1 MTTGPNE
8 TAMPKDKNAR
18 HLRKVRQER
27 VRKKVSGTPERPRLS
42 VFRSLKHI
50 YAQVIDD
57 TTGRTIA
64 AASSQ
69 EAAGNVGGE
78 TSATKTDV
86 SNAVGKA
93 LAERA
98 LAAGVSR
105 VVFDRGGC
113 KYHGRVKALADG
125 SREGGLQF

>member
-1 MTTGPNE
+1 
-8 TAMPKDKNAR
+8 MPKDKNAR
-18 HLRKVRQER
+18 HLRRVRQER
-27 VRKKVSGTPERPRLS
+27 VRKKVSGSAERPRLS

-57 TTGRTIA
+57 TTGRTIV

-69 EAAGNVGGE
+69 EGPIVEGATASGPKIEV
-78 TSATKTDV
+78 SA
-86 SNAVGKA
+86 AVGKA

-98 LAAGVSR
+98 LAAGVTR

-125 SREGGLQF
+125 SREGGLEF

>member
-1 MTTGPNE
+1 
-8 TAMPKDKNAR
+8 MPKDKNAR
-18 HLRKVRQER
+18 RLRRVRQAR
-27 VRKKVSGTPERPRLS
+27 VRKKVTGTPDRPRLS

-57 TTGRTIA
+57 TTGRTIV

-69 EAAGNVGGE
+69 EAVKGNAEAEAG
-78 TSATKTDV
+78 TKTDV
-86 SNAVGKA
+86 SAVVGKA

-98 LAAGVSR
+98 LAAGVKQ

>member
-1 MTTGPNE
+1 
-8 TAMPKDKNAR
+8 MPKDKNAR
-18 HLRKVRQER
+18 HLRRVRQAR
-27 VRKKVSGTPERPRLS
+27 VRKKVSGTADRPRLS

-57 TTGRTIA
+57 TSGHTIV

-69 EAAGNVGGE
+69 EALQGNAEAGAG
-78 TSATKTDV
+78 SKSDV
-86 SNAVGKA
+86 SAVVGKA

-98 LAAGVSR
+98 LAAGVKQ

-113 KYHGRVKALADG
+113 KYHGRVKALAEG

>member
-1 MTTGPNE
+1 
-8 TAMPKDKNAR
+8 MPKDKNAR
-18 HLRKVRQER
+18 HLRKVRQAR
-27 VRKKVSGTPERPRLS
+27 VRKKVSGTSERPRLS

-57 TTGRTIA
+57 TTGRTIV

-69 EAAGNVGGE
+69 EALRASTEAGYD
-78 TSATKTDV
+78 TKTDV
-86 SNAVGKA
+86 SSAVGKA

-98 LAAGVSR
+98 LAAGVTQ

>member
-1 MTTGPNE
+1 
-8 TAMPKDKNAR
+8 MPKDKNAR
-18 HLRKVRQER
+18 HLRRVRQAR
-27 VRKKVSGTPERPRLS
+27 VRKKVSGTTERPRLS

-57 TTGRTIA
+57 TTGRTIV

-69 EAAGNVGGE
+69 ETLKAAAEAGSG
-78 TSATKTDV
+78 TKTDV
-86 SNAVGKA
+86 SSIVGKA

-98 LAAGVSR
+98 LAAGVTR

>member
-1 MTTGPNE
+1 
-8 TAMPKDKNAR
+8 MPKDKNSR
-18 HLRKVRQER
+18 HLRKVRQAR

-57 TTGRTIA
+57 TTGRTIV

-69 EAAGNVGGE
+69 ETLTATAE
-78 TSATKTDV
+78 TGSDTKTDV
-86 SNAVGKA
+86 SSVVGKT

-98 LAAGVSR
+98 LAAGVTR

>member
-1 MTTGPNE
+1 
-8 TAMPKDKNAR
+8 MPKDKNAR
-18 HLRKVRQER
+18 HLRRVRQAR
-27 VRKKVSGTPERPRLS
+27 VRKKVSGTPDRPRLS

-69 EAAGNVGGE
+69 EALNAGAEAASG
-78 TSATKTDV
+78 TKTDV
-86 SNAVGKA
+86 SAAVGKA
-93 LAERA
+93 LAGRA
-98 LAAGVSR
+98 MAAGVTR

-125 SREGGLQF
+125 SREGGLLF

>member
-1 MTTGPNE
+1 
-8 TAMPKDKNAR
+8 MPKDRNAR
-18 HLRKVRQER
+18 HLRKVRQAR
-27 VRKKVSGTPERPRLS
+27 VRKKISGTAERPRLS
-42 VFRSLKHI
+42 VFRSLRHI

-57 TTGRTIA
+57 STGRTIVS
-64 AASSQ
+64 ASSQ
-69 EAAGNVGGE
+69 EALDG
-78 TSATKTDV
+78 ATGPKSDV
-86 SNAVGKA
+86 SAVVGKA

-98 LAAGVSR
+98 LAAGVTQ

>member
-1 MTTGPNE
+1 
-8 TAMPKDKNAR
+8 MPKDKNAR
-18 HLRKVRQER
+18 HLRRVRQAR
-27 VRKKVSGTPERPRLS
+27 VRKKVSGTSERPRLS

-69 EAAGNVGGE
+69 EALKGNDEVSSGPKTE
-78 TSATKTDV
+78 VSA
-86 SNAVGKA
+86 AVGKA

-98 LAAGVSR
+98 LAAGVTQ

-125 SREGGLQF
+125 SREGGLEF

>member
-1 MTTGPNE
+1 
-8 TAMPKDKNAR
+8 MPKDKNAR
-18 HLRKVRQER
+18 HLRRVRQAR

-57 TTGRTIA
+57 STGRTIV

-69 EAAGNVGGE
+69 EALKIASDDSSGP
-78 TSATKTDV
+78 KTEV
-86 SNAVGKA
+86 SGVVGKV

-98 LAAGVSR
+98 LAAGVTQ